1 MKRFAIFFLAC
12 SLLGCWP
19 RAVEEAAHAT
29 NTIDEQV
36 AAAYTTHADVCREA
50 SSDWAEYD
58 ACMAPWNKASAQV
71 GRLREVT
78 LALDLAKGRKA
89 QRAAAC
95 EWFKVVQTLPD
106 VPAVVVAKRSKWR
119 RKC

>member
-1 MKRFAIFFLAC
+1 VL
-12 SLLGCWP
+12 
-19 RAVEEAAHAT
+19 
-29 NTIDEQV
+29 IDEQISV
-36 AAAYTTHADVCREA
+36 AYADAAGECLEA
-50 SSDWAEYD
+50 SSGWAQYD
-58 ACMAPWNKASAQV
+58 ECMAPWNKAGAQV

-78 LALDLAKGRKA
+78 LALDVVKGRKA

-106 VPAVVVAKRSKWR
+106 VPAVVVAKQSKWG